1 MQWYY
6 YSRERLINLHRLWS
20 CHRLLVGHICSL
32 ISGAHI
38 YYEHIMMCIK
48 IIWFAWTSSQRY
60 QSAIINQLGNI
71 WERQRWWDDE
81 RNCGSTHTWYV
92 HMYTTI
98 PLQLMMTDEGALGRE
113 IQQST
118 IIISCTQDNVLYCL
132 SHEVLSDCNG
142 NTKRYI
148 TIKNI
153 SIS

>member
-48 IIWFAWTSSQRY
+48 NIWFAWTSSQRY

-98 PLQLMMTDEGALGRE
+98 PLQLMMMMRE
-113 IQQST
+113 LLVEKFNNQPSLSAVHRTMYYTVWVMKYWVIAMGIQSVT
-118 IIISCTQDNVLYCL
+118 
-132 SHEVLSDCNG
+132 
-142 NTKRYI
+142 
-148 TIKNI
+148 
-153 SIS
+153 

>member
-1 MQWYY
+1 MVLLFSWTLNQ
-6 YSRERLINLHRLWS
+6 STQALVMPSFVSGPHLFINLR
-20 CHRLLVGHICSL
+20 CT
-32 ISGAHI
+32 
-38 YYEHIMMCIK
+38 YYEHMMCIK
-48 IIWFAWTSSQRY
+48 NIWFAWTSSQRY

-92 HMYTTI
+92 YMYTTI

-118 IIISCTQDNVLYCL
+118 IIISCIQDNVLYCL
-132 SHEVLSDCNG
+132 SHEVLSDCK

-148 TIKNI
+148 TI
-153 SIS
+153 